1 VEGFWIHPVEFW
13 PPGVVGR
20 LPDAPFVWVPR
31 PLSLGVLWGAAEI
44 VHHLIVMVNMRG
56 RTPEII
62 APFVKSRPLEIGV
75 SRGSE
80 FWVVGVKLVWSVKIR
95 SLVKMRG
102 SPLVGE
108 IRVSIEQGSIAVQTW
123 GTFIKPGGTTFKSVS
138 RGTIITKRS
147 SGGNTA
153 IIVLSQV
160 VKIIFLSIKLILLEF
175 NIAWSPSV
183 GIRMRLERGSKI
195 RGTWLKIGGT
205 LTKIRGTWLKIGG
218 TLSKIRGTWLKIG
231 GTLSKIRGTWLKIGG
246 TLSKIRGTWLK
257 FRRAG
262 SEIVF
267 MEGLETAVVCFK
279 TTIFVLITKMTLLE
293 RMLLFLFEIS
303 CRGRRFIP
311 MLLWCRGKPS
321 PMFPRLGISVF
332 WGVWGEITVPPTI
345 PPI

>member
-1 VEGFWIHPVEFW
+1 
-13 PPGVVGR
+13 

-205 LTKIRGTWLKIGG
+205 LTKIRGTWLK
-218 TLSKIRGTWLKIG
+218 
-231 GTLSKIRGTWLKIGG
+231 
-246 TLSKIRGTWLK
+246 

-279 TTIFVLITKMTLLE
+279 TTIFVLITKMTLLDFVE
-293 RMLLFLFEIS
+293 RMLLFLFESS
-303 CRGRRFIP
+303 CRGRPLSVRRFIP
-311 MLLWCRGKPS
+311 MLLGCRGKPS
-321 PMFPRLGISVF
+321 PLFPRLGISVF